1 MAETLIYG
9 DKVDLMQ
16 FIPAHIY
23 NTPTGILVGA
33 VQDYFNEMYEYKKNA
48 SSDSCK
54 LSSTE
59 YKKRLS
65 LLGKISSLS
74 NMYDAKEI
82 DHEFIGSLATILG
95 YDFGIATSEFMEMV
109 ALLSLGANKNIPL
122 DVTLDE
128 LITNSVTGSACID
141 SDPVDKATE
150 FIRQVLIELPY
161 WYSVKGTDKLA
172 KIIFW
177 CFGISLKWEYAYTK
191 DYSNDNTDWVYTT
204 IKDDNKLNVD
214 GYIPTPHVRASFNLD
229 ESFGENGSVVTWFND
244 TVLSRVVDTLTNI
257 KPINNVIDDV
267 VFSLNFNNDNS
278 LKQLAVSMTLGI
290 DNYHY
295 FKNTY
300 NQQYIWDSGLGYQNI
315 NSYKLKYFP
324 EDYTFRNQESNKFL
338 EGAFETVVAGS
349 ATGNSYNS
357 LDAVFTLQDP
367 EFYYVEDSLVT
378 LDVFPA
384 NPSQYVYKYLY
395 ITSTDSTWYIVNTPD
410 EYKFGKLYLYVI
422 STSQTID
429 LT

>member
-229 ESFGENGSVVTWFND
+229 ESFGENGSVVTWFSD

>member
-191 DYSNDNTDWVYTT
+191 DYSNNNTDWVYTT

>member
-191 DYSNDNTDWVYTT
+191 DYSNNNTDWVYTT

-244 TVLSRVVDTLTNI
+244 TVLSRVVETLTNI

-267 VFSLNFNNDNS
+267 VFSFDFNNDNS

>member
-191 DYSNDNTDWVYTT
+191 DYSNNNTDWVYTT
-204 IKDDNKLNVD
+204 IKDNNKLNVD

-244 TVLSRVVDTLTNI
+244 TVLSRVVETLTNI

-267 VFSLNFNNDNS
+267 VFSFDFNNDNS